1 MAADYSAAKDSPLFA
16 RRKDAADNW
25 SFPPSVMNI
34 VVPKDVLPGFQFP
47 ESTFFIVPPNSDDHS
62 IADGP
67 DHPQFGRV
75 SGLLS
80 QEDAYCGSA
89 GRGLRS
95 ARRPPPDL
103 CKLDAGLPREWTG
116 WSAASGF
123 CNREK
128 GEKMEQS
135 DFQGI
140 IPGERL
146 SLLCLSRGGQRRAFH
161 PRASAGGRGGPRLL
175 HVDQGDP
182 CADSGQPLNR
192 QARPLPQ
199 TKNQGQ
205 GKTV

>member
-103 CKLDAGLPREWTG
+103 CKLDAGDYRGDGPDGALPPDSAIGKRVKRWNSRIFRE
-116 WSAASGF
+116 SY
-123 CNREK
+123 R
-128 GEKMEQS
+128 
-135 DFQGI
+135 
-140 IPGERL
+140 
-146 SLLCLSRGGQRRAFH
+146 
-161 PRASAGGRGGPRLL
+161 GRGCLC
-175 HVDQGDP
+175 
-182 CADSGQPLNR
+182 CAYRAAVNAARSILGHQRAAEADRDYCMSINEILALIPDSL
-192 QARPLPQ
+192 
-199 TKNQGQ
+199 
-205 GKTV
+205 

>member
-1 MAADYSAAKDSPLFA
+1 MAAEYSTAKGFPLFV
-16 RRKDAADNW
+16 RRKDTAANW
-25 SFPPSVMNI
+25 AFPPSGMNL

-47 ESTFFIVPPNSDDHS
+47 EGTLFIVPSNSDDHS
-62 IADGP
+62 IKDGP

-75 SGLLS
+75 SGLPS
-80 QEDAYCGSA
+80 REGAYCGSA

-103 CKLDAGLPREWTG
+103 CKLDAGLPRGWTG

-140 IPGERL
+140 MPGERL
-146 SLLCLSRGGQRRAFH
+146 SLLRLSRGGQRRAFH
-161 PRASAGGRGGPRLL
+161 PRASAGGRDGPRFL
-175 HVDQGDP
+175 HVDQGNP

-205 GKTV
+205 EKTV